1 MPATRSGTNSTRS
14 DDPYPKSTAAHTS
27 LMSLDDEVIVISSD
41 EEDKDKTPVR
51 PLATRK
57 DRSSNK
63 GKMRRMPTESSE
75 IVEIKV
81 DRENACLK
89 QKSSG
94 ANEIRRCK
102 EVRLKI
108 CATLLE

>member
-14 DDPYPKSTAAHTS
+14 DDPYPKSTTAHTS
-27 LMSLDDEVIVISSD
+27 LRSLDDEVIVISSD
-41 EEDKDKTPVR
+41 EEDKTLTR

-81 DRENACLK
+81 DRETACLK

-102 EVRLKI
+102 EVRSKI
-108 CATLLE
+108 CATPLE